1 MQDRGKPSH
10 NLLERRVARLRSVQA
25 LFQMEASGADVD
37 QVSLDFENGELSDSV
52 EDVEIGRGDMA
63 FFLLLVN
70 GAVENQRQID
80 QATEKALVDSWPLGR
95 IDPTLRALF
104 RSACAEL
111 ISRKVPPRVTI
122 SEFVEIA
129 DAFFPDGRS
138 SKLVNAVLDN
148 IARQVRPDEFS

>member
-1 MQDRGKPSH
+1 
-10 NLLERRVARLRSVQA
+10 
-25 LFQMEASGADVD
+25 MEASGADVD

-52 EDVEIGRGDMA
+52 EDVEIGRGDLS
-63 FFLLLVN
+63 FFHLLVN

-111 ISRKVPPRVTI
+111 ISREVPPRVTI
-122 SEFVEIA
+122 NEFVEIA

-148 IARQVRPDEFS
+148 IARQVQPDEFS

>member
-1 MQDRGKPSH
+1 M
-10 NLLERRVARLRSVQA
+10 ARLRSVQA

>member
-1 MQDRGKPSH
+1 
-10 NLLERRVARLRSVQA
+10 
-25 LFQMEASGADVD
+25 MEASGADVD
-37 QVSLDFENGELSDSV
+37 QVSLDFEKGELSDSV
-52 EDVEIGRGDMA
+52 EDVEIGRGDLS
-63 FFLLLVN
+63 FFHLLVN

-111 ISRKVPPRVTI
+111 ISREVPPRVTI
-122 SEFVEIA
+122 NEFVEIA

-138 SKLVNAVLDN
+138 SKLVNAVLDK
-148 IARQVRPDEFS
+148 IARQVQPDEFS